1 MNQTTIF
8 YHKFHLLGFPEI
20 SFLSLSWNPIIFFPF
35 IDLFRLRFSIRFFLF
50 SSFLVFAFIFQT
62 FFHKLQ
68 RSNPKMF
75 FPRLPKNFIH
85 TLSQIFG
92 DHLKGLF
99 AKIVGPFTA
108 FEPILKASLWP
119 WWLLHVHKDTG
130 LNPVQ
135 KYLYN
140 HTNKRYNINK
150 TTTINQLPYSTTVNI
165 IP

>member
-1 MNQTTIF
+1 
-8 YHKFHLLGFPEI
+8 
-20 SFLSLSWNPIIFFPF
+20 
-35 IDLFRLRFSIRFFLF
+35 
-50 SSFLVFAFIFQT
+50 
-62 FFHKLQ
+62 
-68 RSNPKMF
+68 MF

-99 AKIVGPFTA
+99 AKIVRPFTAFSGLLRPFTA

-135 KYLYN
+135 KYLYQLAQLVAPP
-140 HTNKRYNINK
+140 TVIIAAWDRLSSGGIYFGKQIWLSFSE
-150 TTTINQLPYSTTVNI
+150 TTLG
-165 IP
+165 

>member
-1 MNQTTIF
+1 
-8 YHKFHLLGFPEI
+8 
-20 SFLSLSWNPIIFFPF
+20 
-35 IDLFRLRFSIRFFLF
+35 
-50 SSFLVFAFIFQT
+50 
-62 FFHKLQ
+62 
-68 RSNPKMF
+68 MF

-135 KYLYN
+135 KYLYQLAQLVDPP
-140 HTNKRYNINK
+140 TVIIAAWDRLSSGGIYFGKQIWLSFSE
-150 TTTINQLPYSTTVNI
+150 TTLG
-165 IP
+165 